1 MHINTE
7 RSTVNYNKLNV
18 NTTSHNAKESN
29 GSKSLPIDTVEISNK
44 DKISTNILSL
54 DKGTAADTTLYVDRS
69 TFERIAE
76 YTTNNPECRWSE
88 MGVDS
93 EKRWIVVNGQRFE
106 TPLSEEEKAA
116 AKKSQMTLLD
126 HLQENE
132 KHKEDTSSKDKVVFD
147 FTNKDNPAS
156 NIENPKIIGL
166 LQNDKVM
173 EMLKNI
179 SKGTKGKISISSSL

>member
-1 MHINTE
+1 MYINTE

-18 NTTSHNAKESN
+18 NTMHHNTKESN
-29 GSKSLPIDTVEISNK
+29 GKKSLPIDTVDISYKN
-44 DKISTNILSL
+44 KISTNILSL

-69 TFERIAE
+69 TFERIAV
-76 YTTNNPECRWSE
+76 YTTNNPDCQWSE
-88 MGVDS
+88 IGVDS

-116 AKKSQMTLLD
+116 AKRSQMTLLD
-126 HLQENE
+126 HLQEYE
-132 KHKEDTSSKDKVVFD
+132 KHKEETSSKDQVVFD
-147 FTNKDNPAS
+147 FTNKEIPS
-156 NIENPKIIGL
+156 SHKENPKIINL

-179 SKGTKGKISISSSL
+179 SKATKGKISISSSL

>member
-1 MHINTE
+1 MD
-7 RSTVNYNKLNV
+7 K
-18 NTTSHNAKESN
+18 
-29 GSKSLPIDTVEISNK
+29 VEISNK
-44 DKISTNILSL
+44 NKISTNILSI

-76 YTTNNPECRWSE
+76 YTTNNSDCRWSE
-88 MGVDS
+88 IGVDS

-116 AKKSQMTLLD
+116 AKRSQMTFLD
-126 HLQENE
+126 HLQEYE
-132 KHKEDTSSKDKVVFD
+132 KHKEETSSKDKVVFD
-147 FTNKDNPAS
+147 FTNKENPSS
-156 NIENPKIIGL
+156 NIENPKIISL

-179 SKGTKGKISISSSL
+179 SKATKGNISISSNL